1 MAKEGMTSPGDSHTE
16 VLDAGGLRDCCVKDE
31 IRTTDTE
38 NASLIPEAK
47 TFV

>member
-1 MAKEGMTSPGDSHTE
+1 MAKEGMTSPGNSHTE
-16 VLDAGGLRDCCVKDE
+16 VLDAGGLIDCCVKEE
-31 IRTTDTE
+31 IRPPDTE